1 MKTLLLRF
9 NDRLYMTCIWV
20 AGLSVLGVALIIPWG
35 IFTRY
40 ALGTGSSWPEPT
52 AILLMLVFTFIG
64 AAASYRAGAHMS
76 VAMITDRLPPAQ
88 RRFVGIL
95 SQLLMGTICVFMTI
109 WGAKLCLSTW
119 NQFMSAIPTLR
130 VGITYMPIP
139 IGGVLTLVFVVEK
152 LLLGDQSNRK
162 VVRFDLVEENEGL
175 PDMDALIL
183 LGSFVALIL
192 IGMPV
197 AYALGLSALIGAWWI
212 DIPFQALMIQI
223 AGGVNKFSLM
233 AIPFFVLAG
242 AIMAE
247 GGMSRRLVA
256 FAGVLVGFVRGGL
269 SLVNIMASTFFGAI
283 SGSSVADTASVG
295 SVLIPEMERRGYPRE
310 FATAVTVSGSVQAL
324 LTPPSHNSV
333 LYSLA
338 AGGTV
343 SIASLFMA
351 GVVPGL
357 MMSACLM
364 VLCLIFAK
372 KRNYPKGEVI
382 PLKQALK
389 IAADALWG
397 LMAMVIILGGIL
409 SGIFT
414 ATESAAI
421 AVLWAFFVTMFIYRD
436 YKWRELPKLMH
447 RTVRTISIV
456 MILIAFAASFGYIM
470 TLMQIPAKIT
480 TLFLTLSDNRYVIL
494 MCINVMLL
502 LLGTVMDM
510 APLILILTPIL
521 MPVILGIG
529 VDPVHFGMI
538 MLVNLGIGLITPPV
552 GAVLF
557 VGAAVG
563 KTSIEKTVKALLPFY
578 AVLFLV
584 LIAVTY
590 IPALSLW
597 LPHLVL

>member
-1 MKTLLLRF
+1 
-9 NDRLYMTCIWV
+9 
-20 AGLSVLGVALIIPWG
+20 
-35 IFTRY
+35 
-40 ALGTGSSWPEPT
+40 
-52 AILLMLVFTFIG
+52 
-64 AAASYRAGAHMS
+64 
-76 VAMITDRLPPAQ
+76 
-88 RRFVGIL
+88 
-95 SQLLMGTICVFMTI
+95 
-109 WGAKLCLSTW
+109 
-119 NQFMSAIPTLR
+119 
-130 VGITYMPIP
+130 
-139 IGGVLTLVFVVEK
+139 
-152 LLLGDQSNRK
+152 
-162 VVRFDLVEENEGL
+162 
-175 PDMDALIL
+175 MDAFIL
-183 LGSFVALIL
+183 LGSFIALIL
-192 IGMPV
+192 LGMPV

-212 DIPFQALMIQI
+212 EIPFDALMIQV
-223 AGGVNKFSLM
+223 AGGVNKFSLL

-269 SLVNIMASTFFGAI
+269 SLVNIVASTFFGAI

-295 SVLIPEMERRGYPRE
+295 SVLIPEMERKGYPRD
-310 FATAVTVSGSVQAL
+310 FSTAVTVSGSVQAL

-351 GVVPGL
+351 GIMPGL
-357 MMSACLM
+357 LLSAVMMALCM
-364 VLCLIFAK
+364 VFAR

-382 PLKQALK
+382 PLRQALK

-409 SGIFT
+409 TGVFT
-414 ATESAAI
+414 ATESAAV
-421 AVLWAFFVTMFIYRD
+421 AVVWSFFVTMFIYRD
-436 YKWRELPKLMH
+436 YKWRDLPKLMH
-447 RTVRTISIV
+447 RAVRTISIV
-456 MILIAFAASFGYIM
+456 MILIGFAASFGYIL
-470 TLMQIPAKIT
+470 TLMEIPMKIT
-480 TLFLTLSDNRYVIL
+480 TAFLTLSDNRYVIL

-521 MPVILGIG
+521 LPVITGIG

-563 KTSIEKTVKALLPFY
+563 KVSIEATVKALLPFY
-578 AVLFLV
+578 LALFMVLMM
-584 LIAVTY
+584 VTY
-590 IPALSLW
+590 IPAISLW
-597 LPHLVL
+597 LPSVVL

>member
-1 MKTLLLRF
+1 
-9 NDRLYMTCIWV
+9 
-20 AGLSVLGVALIIPWG
+20 
-35 IFTRY
+35 
-40 ALGTGSSWPEPT
+40 
-52 AILLMLVFTFIG
+52 
-64 AAASYRAGAHMS
+64 
-76 VAMITDRLPPAQ
+76 
-88 RRFVGIL
+88 
-95 SQLLMGTICVFMTI
+95 
-109 WGAKLCLSTW
+109 
-119 NQFMSAIPTLR
+119 
-130 VGITYMPIP
+130 
-139 IGGVLTLVFVVEK
+139 
-152 LLLGDQSNRK
+152 
-162 VVRFDLVEENEGL
+162 
-175 PDMDALIL
+175 MDAFIL

-212 DIPFQALMIQI
+212 EIPFDALMIQV
-223 AGGVNKFSLM
+223 AGGVNKFSLL

-269 SLVNIMASTFFGAI
+269 SLVNIVASTFFGAI

-295 SVLIPEMERRGYPRE
+295 SVLIPEMERNGYPRE
-310 FATAVTVSGSVQAL
+310 FSTAVTVSGSVQAL

-351 GVVPGL
+351 GIMPGL
-357 MMSACLM
+357 LLSAVMMG
-364 VLCLIFAK
+364 LCMIFAR

-382 PLKQALK
+382 PLRKALK
-389 IAADALWG
+389 IAGEALWG
-397 LMAMVIILGGIL
+397 MMAMVIILGGIL
-409 SGIFT
+409 SGVFT

-436 YKWRELPKLMH
+436 YKWRDLPKLMH
-447 RTVRTISIV
+447 RAVRTVSIV
-456 MILIAFAASFGYIM
+456 MILIGFAASFGYIL
-470 TLMQIPAKIT
+470 TLMEIPMKIT
-480 TLFLTLSDNRYVIL
+480 TAFLTLSDNRYVIL

-521 MPVILGIG
+521 LPVIVGIG

-563 KTSIEKTVKALLPFY
+563 KVTIEATVKALLPFY
-578 AVLFLV
+578 VALFLV
-584 LIAVTY
+584 LMAVTY
-590 IPALSLW
+590 IPAISLW
-597 LPHLVL
+597 LPSVVL